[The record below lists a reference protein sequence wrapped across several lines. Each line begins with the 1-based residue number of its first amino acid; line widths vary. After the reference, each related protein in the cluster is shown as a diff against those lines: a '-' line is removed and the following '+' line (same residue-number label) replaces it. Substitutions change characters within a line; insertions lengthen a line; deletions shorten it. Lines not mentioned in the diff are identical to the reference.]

1 MPHVPR
7 LPADAAIA
15 LCRGVGVGGACGT
28 PPGSPVGGSP
38 PGSPSAARGGASG
51 GGPGQSRSRSPI
63 RRPLLSGPGGAL
75 LRASGIAS
83 QEDLAY
89 WWSPEAEVR
98 VWAASH
104 AESHVEEIVGD
115 LGAMQEYL
123 GPDAHV
129 NEEAAELQTLKD
141 RAVGLSDAAGIDV
154 RNLNR
159 RRK

>member
-1 MPHVPR
+1 M
-7 LPADAAIA
+7 
-15 LCRGVGVGGACGT
+15 
-28 PPGSPVGGSP
+28 
-38 PGSPSAARGGASG
+38 
-51 GGPGQSRSRSPI
+51 
-63 RRPLLSGPGGAL
+63 

-89 WWSPEAEVR
+89 WWSTEAKVR

-104 AESHVEEIVGD
+104 AESLGEEVVGD

-154 RNLNR
+154 RNLSR
-159 RRK
+159 RRKNWVLAPHTIDLGNVTVKRSAATAAPAPRGERSGAPDLAPGARFRRRRPTWRRRPLQSRNWSREPQKSPSS

>member
-1 MPHVPR
+1 M
-7 LPADAAIA
+7 
-15 LCRGVGVGGACGT
+15 
-28 PPGSPVGGSP
+28 
-38 PGSPSAARGGASG
+38 
-51 GGPGQSRSRSPI
+51 
-63 RRPLLSGPGGAL
+63 
-75 LRASGIAS
+75 
-83 QEDLAY
+83 
-89 WWSPEAEVR
+89 R

-154 RNLNR
+154 RNLSR
-159 RRK
+159 RPKNWVLAPARGAAGRYQWAYTIDLGNVNVKSSAATAAPAPRGERS

>member
-1 MPHVPR
+1 M
-7 LPADAAIA
+7 
-15 LCRGVGVGGACGT
+15 
-28 PPGSPVGGSP
+28 
-38 PGSPSAARGGASG
+38 
-51 GGPGQSRSRSPI
+51 
-63 RRPLLSGPGGAL
+63 

-83 QEDLAY
+83 QEDLVY

-154 RNLNR
+154 RNLSR
-159 RRK
+159 RRKNWVLAPAHDRPRQRDREEVGGDGGARTAGSAAERPTWRPAPGPTWRRRPLQSRNWSREPQE